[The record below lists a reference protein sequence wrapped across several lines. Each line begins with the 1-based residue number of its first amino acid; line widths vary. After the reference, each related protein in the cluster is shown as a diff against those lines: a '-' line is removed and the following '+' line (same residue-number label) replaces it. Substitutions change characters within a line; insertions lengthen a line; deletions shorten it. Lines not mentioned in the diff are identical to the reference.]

1 MRSPPG
7 WASDEPAP
15 VDLPIPLAR
24 LDLTTPE
31 PTASAAFL
39 ADLFGW
45 EIGLTLPNGQHV
57 LVHGEQVVA
66 SVEPHPPEVVAAGIG
81 AQWLLSIGVPSLGD
95 ALGAAVANDGHVAVG
110 AFPTPGGT
118 RAVVVDRMGGVLG
131 LLEPAPTA
139 LSFRAPVWAERTTAH
154 ADSVLVW
161 VTAVADWSA
170 RPVEDG
176 VHDWND
182 GDVRRPVAALVRGG
196 PGAPERWVP
205 FVAVDGSEGV
215 LDRVR
220 DLGGE
225 VLADRTRRG
234 VLIADP
240 WGAVLGLIERG

>member
-1 MRSPPG
+1 
-7 WASDEPAP
+7 
-15 VDLPIPLAR
+15 VDLPTPLAR

-39 ADLFGW
+39 TDLFGW
-45 EIGLTLPNGQHV
+45 EIGLTLPNGQLV

-66 SVEPHPPEVVAAGIG
+66 SVEPHPPAVVAAGIG
-81 AQWLLSIGVPSLGD
+81 AQWLLSIGVPSLDD
-95 ALGAAVANDGHVAVG
+95 ALAAAVADGGQVAVG

-118 RAVVVDRMGGVLG
+118 RAVVVDRVGGVLG

-139 LSFRAPVWAERTTAH
+139 LSFRAPVWAERTTAQVDH
-154 ADSVLVW
+154 VLVW

-170 RPVEDG
+170 RPVDDG
-176 VHDWND
+176 VHEWND
-182 GDVRRPVAALVRGG
+182 GDVRKPVAALVHGG
-196 PGAPERWVP
+196 PDASERWVP
-205 FVAVDGSEGV
+205 FVAVDGPAGV

-220 DLGGE
+220 DLGGD

-240 WGAVLGLIERG
+240 WGAVLGLVDDG